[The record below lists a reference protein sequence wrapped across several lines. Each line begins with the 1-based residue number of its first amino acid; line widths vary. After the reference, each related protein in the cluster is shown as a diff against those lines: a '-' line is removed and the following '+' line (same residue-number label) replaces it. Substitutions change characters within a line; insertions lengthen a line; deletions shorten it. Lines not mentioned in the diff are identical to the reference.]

1 MIAKAALLVQQM
13 NEFVNEIKS
22 LENDELIGLRKQL
35 HAVEKAI
42 ATLEK
47 SGYPVPNDLKEAQ
60 EWLISAIE
68 DQDEASVI
76 LAYLRDELRKISE
89 KIKLADSSKRSTRA
103 IQVKVLQT
111 TIRTD
116 GKNVVSRTLLRENL
130 IATLKDLG
138 GSASKKQVEREMER
152 RLQGKLT
159 DADYELVGVG
169 IERWRENTQWLRYKL
184 VQEGIMKS
192 NSPRGVWELK

>member
-103 IQVKVLQT
+103 KVL
-111 TIRTD
+111 
-116 GKNVVSRTLLRENL
+116 
-130 IATLKDLG
+130 
-138 GSASKKQVEREMER
+138 
-152 RLQGKLT
+152 
-159 DADYELVGVG
+159 
-169 IERWRENTQWLRYKL
+169 
-184 VQEGIMKS
+184 
-192 NSPRGVWELK
+192 

>member
-138 GSASKKQVEREMER
+138 GSASKKGSVTKV
-152 RLQGKLT
+152 L
-159 DADYELVGVG
+159 
-169 IERWRENTQWLRYKL
+169 
-184 VQEGIMKS
+184 
-192 NSPRGVWELK
+192 